1 MAATLTRMQELDI
14 ITGADL
20 MAHWQ
25 FIKAVLEF
33 KFGDLPKAE
42 ALAHMSYYSGLEEFF
57 CEIML
62 KELCKERLATL
73 MISFPTLEPCP
84 PPYYPLPIESRG
96 TFRGSS
102 RRAGGPSTD
111 PRAPQ

>member
-14 ITGADL
+14 ITGDDL

-84 PPYYPLPIESRG
+84 PPYYPLPVESRG

-102 RRAGGPSTD
+102 RRAGEPSTD
-111 PRAPQ
+111 PRARQ

>member
-1 MAATLTRMQELDI
+1 MAATLAELDN
-14 ITGADL
+14 ITGDDL

-25 FIKAVLEF
+25 FMKAVLEY
-33 KFGDLPKAE
+33 KFGDRTMDD
-42 ALAHMSYYSGLEEFF
+42 ALEHMSYYSGLEVFF

-62 KELCKERLATL
+62 KELCRERLGAL
-73 MISFPTLEPCP
+73 VISFPKLPPCP

-102 RRAGGPSTD
+102 RRVAEP
-111 PRAPQ
+111 